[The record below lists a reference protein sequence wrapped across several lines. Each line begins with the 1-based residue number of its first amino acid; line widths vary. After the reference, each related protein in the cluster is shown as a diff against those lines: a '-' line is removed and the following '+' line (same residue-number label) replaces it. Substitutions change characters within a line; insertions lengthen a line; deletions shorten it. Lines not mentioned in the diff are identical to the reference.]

1 MTSKQLD
8 PSSGHNAVSSKMQSN
23 QDHNDKHV
31 STFHFTQLQAEEGL
45 HFPIQSR
52 PISEK
57 HIPIFPFHPTPSRR
71 WAAFSNPIKAGQWQ
85 ARLNISVQ
93 PNSKQK
99 KGYIFQSNK
108 DQSTTSATQYF
119 HFIQLQTE
127 KGLHFPIQSRPMNDK
142 RISILPFH
150 PTPSRRRATFSKQES
165 PKQLVHHEDWTE
177 ARKRNDSQTPF
188 LLTKLGTHSD
198 SKFQNIQAPARTV
211 RNQGTHPPPLQWPW
225 ETRVPPPHPNHPET
239 KSTHNNSANIGIV
252 YLLIH
257 VESVR
262 GLIKERHIVLEVSD
276 VDCDCG
282 HSSPGGA
289 SCSSISGQD
298 RESVG
303 RPHFIVER
311 STTGDLTGLRIDLEA
326 GRQTRNDNI
335 LLMCTM
341 IKAKQTSKQKNVQHY
356 IYLNM
361 SVYVG
366 GGVGEGGGGCAYLC
380 MFVCAWACVC
390 A

>member
-31 STFHFTQLQAEEGL
+31 PTFHFTQLQAEEGL

-52 PISEK
+52 PINEK

-85 ARLNISVQ
+85 ARLNISVS

-108 DQSTTSATQYF
+108 DQSTTSASQYF

-211 RNQGTHPPPLQWPW
+211 RNQGTHPPPYRTCSDHEKPGY
-225 ETRVPPPHPNHPET
+225 PPPPITLKQNQLTTTVPT
-239 KSTHNNSANIGIV
+239 LALFI
-252 YLLIH
+252 
-257 VESVR
+257 
-262 GLIKERHIVLEVSD
+262 
-276 VDCDCG
+276 
-282 HSSPGGA
+282 
-289 SCSSISGQD
+289 CSS
-298 RESVG
+298 
-303 RPHFIVER
+303 
-311 STTGDLTGLRIDLEA
+311 T
-326 GRQTRNDNI
+326 
-335 LLMCTM
+335 
-341 IKAKQTSKQKNVQHY
+341 
-356 IYLNM
+356 
-361 SVYVG
+361 
-366 GGVGEGGGGCAYLC
+366 
-380 MFVCAWACVC
+380 
-390 A
+390 